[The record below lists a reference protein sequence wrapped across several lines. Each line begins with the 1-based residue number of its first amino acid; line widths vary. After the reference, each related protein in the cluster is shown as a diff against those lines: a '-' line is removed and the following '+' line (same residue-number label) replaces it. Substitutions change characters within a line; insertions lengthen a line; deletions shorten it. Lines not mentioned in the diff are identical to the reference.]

1 MIGAAIGAGLK
12 IGGSIFGGI
21 KMSKAIKKMKAQI
34 NNQLKD
40 NQNWYDRRYNEDATQ
55 RADAQALLTR
65 TEESIRTRNAAAAG
79 AQAVMGGTEE
89 SVAAAKEA
97 NNKALSDAVTNIA
110 VNADARKDQI
120 EQQYMNKKGELQDK
134 LNNLTMQGAQNT
146 AQAVNGVASV
156 GNDIAG
162 ILDK

>member
-55 RADAQALLTR
+55 RADAQALLIR
-65 TEESIRTRNAAAAG
+65 TEESIRNRNAAAAG

>member
-65 TEESIRTRNAAAAG
+65 TEESIRNRNAAAAG

-89 SVAAAKEA
+89 SVAATKEA

>member
-65 TEESIRTRNAAAAG
+65 TEESIRNRNAAAAG

>member
-12 IGGSIFGGI
+12 IGSSIFGGI

-34 NNQLKD
+34 NEQMKD

-65 TEESIRTRNAAAAG
+65 TEESIRNRNAQAAG
-79 AQAVMGGTEE
+79 AQAVMGGSEE

-97 NNKALSDAVTNIA
+97 NNKALADVTTNIA
-110 VNADARKDQI
+110 VNADKRKDAI
-120 EQQYMNKKGELQDK
+120 EQQYMSNKTALQDK
-134 LNNLTMQGAQNT
+134 LNNLEMQGAQNT
-146 AQAVNGVASV
+146 AQAVQGAASAA
-156 GNDIAG
+156 GDIAG
-162 ILDK
+162 MF

>member
-65 TEESIRTRNAAAAG
+65 TEESIRNRNAAAAG

-156 GNDIAG
+156 GNDLAG

>member
-40 NQNWYDRRYNEDATQ
+40 NQDWYDRRYNEDATQ

-65 TEESIRTRNAAAAG
+65 TEESIRNRNAAAAG